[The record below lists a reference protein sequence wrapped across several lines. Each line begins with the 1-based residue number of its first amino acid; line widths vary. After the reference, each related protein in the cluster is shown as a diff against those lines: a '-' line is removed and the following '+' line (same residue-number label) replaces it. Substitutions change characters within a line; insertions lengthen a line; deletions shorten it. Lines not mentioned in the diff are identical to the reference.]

1 MMPLSLALSLLVAPA
16 GPPTDTWQAHEAEC
30 RRLEDEIKAPATG
43 GSEPLEA
50 GARYIA
56 AADACR
62 RAFEAVPAG
71 GKAMDL
77 RSYFVF
83 EAHRLYQ
90 LAHDAGSEAALCADA
105 QALDIFAA
113 QLAELKPGA
122 RARDRRDVVKM
133 RAQIEAQLPGP
144 CLDGAAEGAAPEPLL
159 PVATIVQDPV
169 LETPVVPVVPQPLPR
184 VDLTPLPSARRPLR
198 IAGGAALGLG
208 LGLGAGMIAALVRG
222 ASLRDR
228 TNMVSDAYKGQ
239 LIPEPEN
246 GQFELD
252 KARGQRAD
260 SAAIG
265 LGIAGGLLAVVGVSL
280 LVVDAR
286 DGRAPRRVAMG
297 PILPTAGLRLAL
309 EF

>member
-30 RRLEDEIKAPATG
+30 RRLEDGIKAPAAG
-43 GSEPLEA
+43 GIKPLEA
-50 GARYIA
+50 GAHYIA

-62 RAFEAVPAG
+62 HAFEAVPGG

-105 QALDIFAA
+105 QTLDMFAA

-122 RARDRRDVVKM
+122 RARDRRDVVRM

-144 CLDGAAEGAAPEPLL
+144 CLDGTAEEAAAPEPLL
-159 PVATIVQDPV
+159 PVAAVVRDPV
-169 LETPVVPVVPQPLPR
+169 LEAPVIPQPLSR
-184 VDLTPLPSARRPLR
+184 VDLTQSPTTRRPLR
-198 IAGGAALGLG
+198 IAGGAALGLAF
-208 LGLGAGMIAALVRG
+208 GLGAGMIAALVRG

-228 TNMVSDAYKGQ
+228 IATVSDAYEGQ

-246 GQFELD
+246 GQFERD
-252 KARGQRAD
+252 RARGQRAD
-260 SAAIG
+260 HAAIG
-265 LGIAGGLLAVVGVSL
+265 LGIAGGLLAVVGVTL
-280 LVVDAR
+280 VVVDAR
-286 DGRAPRRVAMG
+286 NGRAPRRVAVS